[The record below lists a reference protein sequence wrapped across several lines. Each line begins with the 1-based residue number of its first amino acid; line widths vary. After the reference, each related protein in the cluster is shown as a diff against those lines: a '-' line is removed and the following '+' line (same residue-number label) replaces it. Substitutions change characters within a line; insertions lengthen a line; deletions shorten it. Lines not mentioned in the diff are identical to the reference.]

1 MKNVIVENANATK
14 LANLKSAPLKKEL
27 NTISRALEKGKK
39 ATWEIAQGYANIVN
53 NKLWERDFNSQ
64 NKFAEFVGMTSGGMS
79 QFVNAVKFRDEHP
92 EIDTTVSKS
101 YILGTIKDFKAVSD
115 YVYTEY
121 QCNIWELSDSS
132 LKSVIRDYDKM
143 IENKEKEA
151 TEEATEEATKEA
163 TKEATEEKNVII
175 TIINADGYKILCEM
189 PESIAKEIE
198 NMCHDY
204 IVGTYDKDGNKIA

>member
-1 MKNVIVENANATK
+1 MKNVIIEPSSSTK

-27 NTISRALEKGKK
+27 NNISRALEKGKK

-79 QFVNAVKFRDEHP
+79 QFVNAVKFREEHP
-92 EIDTTVSKS
+92 DIDTTVSKS
-101 YILGTIKDFKAVSD
+101 YLLGTIKDFSAVSD

-121 QCNIWELSDSS
+121 KCNIWELSDNS
-132 LKSVIRDYDKM
+132 LKAVIREYDKM
-143 IENKEKEA
+143 LEDKNKEA
-151 TEEATEEATKEA
+151 TEEATEEKT
-163 TKEATEEKNVII
+163 VII
-175 TIINADGYKILCEM
+175 TVINADGYKVLCEM

-204 IVGTYDKDGNKIA
+204 IIGTYDKDGNKIA

>member
-1 MKNVIVENANATK
+1 MKNVIIENSNATK

-121 QCNIWELSDSS
+121 QCNIWELSDNS

-143 IENKEKEA
+143 IENKEKE
-151 TEEATEEATKEA
+151 TSEDTSEDTS
-163 TKEATEEKNVII
+163 KEATEEKTVVI
-175 TIINADGYKILCEM
+175 TVINADGYKVLCEM

>member
-1 MKNVIVENANATK
+1 MKNVLIESRNSTN
-14 LANLKSAPLKKEL
+14 LANLKSAPLNREL

-79 QFVNAVKFRDEHP
+79 QFVNAVKFREEHP

-101 YILGTIKDFKAVSD
+101 YILGTIKNFSDVSD

-121 QCNIWELSDSS
+121 KCNIWELSDNS
-132 LKSVIRDYDKM
+132 LKAVIREYDKM
-143 IENKEKEA
+143 LEDKTKEEKEEK
-151 TEEATEEATKEA
+151 EETKEE
-163 TKEATEEKNVII
+163 TKKETKEEKNVAI
-175 TIINADGYKILCEM
+175 TIINEDGYKILCNM

-198 NMCHDY
+198 LMCHDY
-204 IVGTYDKDGNKIA
+204 IIGTYDKEGKKIG

>member
-1 MKNVIVENANATK
+1 MKNVIIESSSSTK

-27 NTISRALEKGKK
+27 NNISRALEKGKK

-79 QFVNAVKFRDEHP
+79 QFVNAVKFKDEHP

-101 YILGTIKDFKAVSD
+101 YLLGTIKDFSAVSD

-121 QCNIWELSDSS
+121 KCNIWELSDNS
-132 LKSVIRDYDKM
+132 LKAVIREYDKM
-143 IENKEKEA
+143 LEDKNKET
-151 TEEATEEATKEA
+151 TEET
-163 TKEATEEKNVII
+163 TKEATEEKTVII
-175 TIINADGYKILCEM
+175 TVINADGYKVLCEM